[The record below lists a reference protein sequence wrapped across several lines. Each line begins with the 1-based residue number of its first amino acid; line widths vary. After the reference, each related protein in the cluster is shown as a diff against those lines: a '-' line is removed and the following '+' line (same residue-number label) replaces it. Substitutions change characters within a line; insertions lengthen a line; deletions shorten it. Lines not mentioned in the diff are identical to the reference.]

1 MKTNKG
7 FTLVELMIV
16 LVIIGIIAAF
26 AIPNLLESQKA
37 GNETSAE
44 KALRTIV
51 DAESNFMKA
60 DYDNDGKDFCF
71 DLSMLHNTTDG
82 AGTQIALIQ
91 SVLAAG
97 TKEGYTYGTLADYDT
112 ASGTD
117 PKFGFAYFAVPV
129 SYGTSGRRSY
139 IVNHTGTIYYSDQG
153 SVIISAGDTWSG
165 LNPAGSGSGW
175 VLLGE

>member
-60 DYDNDGKDFCF
+60 DYDNDGKDFCYN
-71 DLSMLHNTTDG
+71 LSLLHDTTDG
-82 AGTQIALIQ
+82 AGNQIALIQ

-97 TKEGYTYGTLADYDT
+97 TKEGYAYGTLADYDT
-112 ASGTD
+112 SSGTD
-117 PKFGFAYFAVPV
+117 PKFGFAYFAIPV

-139 IVNHTGTIYYSDQG
+139 IVNHTGTIYYSDLG
-153 SVIISAGDTWSG
+153 STVVTSSDTWGG
-165 LNPAGSGSGW
+165 LLSANTW
-175 VLLGE
+175 ILLGE